1 MMDQDSEF
9 NGETAR
15 VSPLGGTESAFVSL
29 AEAFAKLGHNVVAMT
44 KITKDLVYEGVHWK
58 SINSSINKC
67 DLSIVNRAPELL
79 DRIPTASKSIL
90 WLHNPANYL
99 SKLRNFRRLFFKR
112 ITVICSGK
120 YHFDTLP
127 SWIKSR
133 AVILPLGIT
142 DELFLCETT
151 PEKAPDPEV
160 IFTSNPERGLA
171 WLVDIWHNKII
182 TAVPNAKLNVYA
194 GSKTYGG
201 RHEDLMTNILN
212 DITNLKEESIKVFEP
227 IEKKYLF
234 KKISESRAMLYLG
247 DKGETFC
254 LAVAEAQALGLP
266 CIVKPIGCL
275 AERVK
280 HNLTGEVIMDDTSFV
295 NSAINILTN
304 DKDWSFY
311 RDNCIKLQR
320 DFKWENIAKK
330 YLNLIN

>member
-1 MMDQDSEF
+1 MDQDSEF

-29 AEAFAKLGHNVVAMT
+29 AEAFAKLGHDVVAMT
-44 KITKDLVYEGVHWK
+44 KSTKDFVYEGVHWQ

-79 DRIPTASKSIL
+79 DIIPTTNKSIL
-90 WLHNPANYL
+90 WLHNPADYL

-127 SWIKSR
+127 GWIKSR

-142 DELFLCETT
+142 DELFSCETT
-151 PEKAPDPEV
+151 PNKAPKPEV

-182 TAVPNAKLNVYA
+182 TAVPNAKLNIYA